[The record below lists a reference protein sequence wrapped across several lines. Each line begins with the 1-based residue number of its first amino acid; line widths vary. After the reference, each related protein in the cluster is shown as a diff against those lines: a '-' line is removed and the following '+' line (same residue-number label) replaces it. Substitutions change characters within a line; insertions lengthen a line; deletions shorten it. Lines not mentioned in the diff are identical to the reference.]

1 MTLRGDEDAGLG
13 VAEDVVL
20 LENAAATVEDADA
33 AVAPVMDLVLLERG
47 IRVGLDP
54 NARHRIVE
62 NLVLLQDPQAAIVDE
77 NPSVLTAPYLVSSAN
92 KSVSTREERVAW
104 TE

>member
-20 LENAAATVEDADA
+20 LENAAAAVEDADP
-33 AVAPVMDLVLLERG
+33 AVASVVDLVLLECG
-47 IRVGLDP
+47 IRVGFDP

-62 NLVLLQDPQAAIVDE
+62 NLVLLQDPQAAVVDE
-77 NPSVLTAPYLVSSAN
+77 NTAVLTAPNLVSSG
-92 KSVSTREERVAW
+92 ERRYIC
-104 TE
+104 